1 MDKNNRREEIV
12 KYHLSMGEEISEV
25 ELNETITM
33 NEFNNYLIRVA
44 ESKSGLRR
52 KIIDVEKFIKTIKN
66 G

>member
-1 MDKNNRREEIV
+1 MDNKREEIV
-12 KYHLSMGEEISEV
+12 KYHLSMGQEISEV

-44 ESKSGLRR
+44 ESKAGLRR

-66 G
+66 V

>member
-1 MDKNNRREEIV
+1 MDNKREEIV

-44 ESKSGLRR
+44 ESKAGLRR
-52 KIIDVEKFIKTIKN
+52 KIINVEKFIKTIKN

>member
-1 MDKNNRREEIV
+1 MDNKREEIV

-44 ESKSGLRR
+44 ESKAGLRR

-66 G
+66 V

>member
-1 MDKNNRREEIV
+1 MDKKREEIV
-12 KYHLSMGEEISEV
+12 KYHLSMGQEISEV

-44 ESKSGLRR
+44 ESKAGLRR

-66 G
+66 V

>member
-1 MDKNNRREEIV
+1 MDNKREEIV

>member
-1 MDKNNRREEIV
+1 MDNKREEIV
-12 KYHLSMGEEISEV
+12 KYHLSIGQEISEV

-44 ESKSGLRR
+44 ESKAGLRR

-66 G
+66 V